1 MEKVFELNPYGRC
14 VANKIFNGKQY
25 TLVWY
30 VDENKVSQMGEKVVD
45 NLINDLKKHFGEL
58 LVTRGKMHK
67 FWGMHIN
74 ITEGG
79 NIEI

>member
-1 MEKVFELNPYGRC
+1 MEKFFELNPYGRC

-45 NLINDLKKHFGEL
+45 NLINDLKKHFGGL
-58 LVTRGKMHK
+58 LVIR
-67 FWGMHIN
+67 
-74 ITEGG
+74 
-79 NIEI
+79 